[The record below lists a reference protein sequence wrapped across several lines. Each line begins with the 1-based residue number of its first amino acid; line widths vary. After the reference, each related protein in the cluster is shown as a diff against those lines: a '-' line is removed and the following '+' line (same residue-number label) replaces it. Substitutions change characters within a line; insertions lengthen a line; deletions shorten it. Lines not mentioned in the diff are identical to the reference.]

1 MLSVKRKKTHNYIK
15 SGFNILK
22 IYIILISIFLASI
35 FAAYSIP
42 NNNIKSNVKD
52 SVAQLKQEGVYP
64 KLFFGSKSAQL
75 DNFTDSW
82 MLNLAFTPNGKD
94 VINSS
99 LSNIYTNMDAED
111 NIENL
116 SEAVEN
122 QEGGRVSS
130 YSRYWHGYLTILRPL
145 LAFFNY
151 TQIRFLNMCIL
162 FGLFL
167 IVSYLLKHKIGT
179 GVMLSFFMTMMSSM
193 FIIVPM
199 SIQFSSMFYIM
210 FISCIIVLTLHE
222 YINKNNYLKYIFFII
237 GCVTSFFD
245 LLTTPII
252 TIGIPLNIWI
262 LLDINKSKEDKSILS
277 RIFEIVRIS
286 ILWAIGYGITWASKW
301 IIASIVLN
309 KDVVKEAL
317 DQILFRTSS
326 THGEIELSML
336 SVIKSNILVTLDSI
350 PLKMI
355 TLLLIAWLIVF
366 ILYKK
371 KSGEI
376 IKSVSIL
383 LIALMPIAWY
393 IVLKNHS
400 SIHCW
405 FTYRS
410 LSVSIF
416 ALMSFLFFA
425 IDEEKIK
432 IKFNN
437 KNFYS

>member
-1 MLSVKRKKTHNYIK
+1 MLEILSFIEYTSMLMIYHLLFIGNTDNKIKKHLLISLIGGIVSATLFII
-15 SGFNILK
+15 FNSFGTVT
-22 IYIILISIFLASI
+22 IILIL
-35 FAAYSIP
+35 
-42 NNNIKSNVKD
+42 
-52 SVAQLKQEGVYP
+52 L
-64 KLFFGSKSAQL
+64 
-75 DNFTDSW
+75 
-82 MLNLAFTPNGKD
+82 
-94 VINSS
+94 
-99 LSNIYTNMDAED
+99 LS
-111 NIENL
+111 
-116 SEAVEN
+116 
-122 QEGGRVSS
+122 
-130 YSRYWHGYLTILRPL
+130 
-145 LAFFNY
+145 
-151 TQIRFLNMCIL
+151 
-162 FGLFL
+162 L
-167 IVSYLLKHKIGT
+167 IVSCKIYEKN
-179 GVMLSFFMTMMSSM
+179 
-193 FIIVPM
+193 IIVNM
-199 SIQFSSMFYIM
+199 
-210 FISCIIVLTLHE
+210 V
-222 YINKNNYLKYIFFII
+222 
-237 GCVTSFFD
+237 
-245 LLTTPII
+245 
-252 TIGIPLNIWI
+252 
-262 LLDINKSKEDKSILS
+262 
-277 RIFEIVRIS
+277 EI
-286 ILWAIGYGITWASKW
+286 